1 MTFSIFV
8 LKFSTYYYIP
18 SLIINF
24 ENINR
29 DKNIDFLKFI
39 NIIIYCLLENLD
51 LQNLDH
57 LLSFCNDQHFWDNTF
72 LVNETSNVI

>member
-24 ENINR
+24 ENIIR
-29 DKNIDFLKFI
+29 DKNIEFLDFI
-39 NIIIYCLLENLD
+39 NITIYCLLENLD
-51 LQNLDH
+51 LQSLDH